1 MNVPLKLLNSDENF
15 FVNKISKVICLENTL
30 LVRVTGMVKL
40 VVWHDAYICDIAFQR
55 MQSDSPH
62 NDNNCVEY
70 FGESASGG
78 FTIKRDNGIF
88 L

>member
-1 MNVPLKLLNSDENF
+1 MPQIEEIF
-15 FVNKISKVICLENTL
+15 YNTHTHTHTSWSADHKYH
-30 LVRVTGMVKL
+30 TGHMT
-40 VVWHDAYICDIAFQR
+40 WCTYIYDIAFQR

>member
-1 MNVPLKLLNSDENF
+1 MTWCK
-15 FVNKISKVICLENTL
+15 
-30 LVRVTGMVKL
+30 
-40 VVWHDAYICDIAFQR
+40 HICDIAFQR
-55 MQSDSPH
+55 MQSDIPH
-62 NDNNCVEY
+62 NDNNCAEY